1 MTILIIQTDNVVFV
15 NGTPKRF
22 CAMLAI
28 LFNGKPST
36 NLLVPIHAR
45 VPADAWIRGNGGGGS
60 CSAVFGD

>member
-1 MTILIIQTDNVVFV
+1 MAATRGEIIRSAPLIIQADNVVLV

-22 CAMLAI
+22 SAMLAI

-45 VPADAWIRGNGGGGS
+45 VPADA
-60 CSAVFGD
+60 